1 MANSAKVTKGS
12 LKKNKNKQAKIK
24 QQQQKNLIVEGRY
37 RVRETESSYPL
48 VHSASTCNSRT
59 GGAEPRS

>member
-12 LKKNKNKQAKIK
+12 LKKKQKQTSKNKTTTT
-24 QQQQKNLIVEGRY
+24 KNLIVEGRY